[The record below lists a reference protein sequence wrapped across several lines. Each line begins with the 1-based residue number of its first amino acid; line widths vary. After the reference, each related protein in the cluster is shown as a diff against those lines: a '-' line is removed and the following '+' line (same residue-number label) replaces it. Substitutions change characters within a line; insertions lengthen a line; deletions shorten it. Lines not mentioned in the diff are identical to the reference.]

1 MSNPKSIK
9 LVSRF
14 FFHHVTRA
22 LLCYRHSKNN
32 RKIEKSL
39 TIGNCTKHFSFN
51 KWKFQ
56 LIFFITTFPYYV
68 LCFIVCI
75 QQARNFHVFP
85 KFKFIYIPFQKLSIF
100 GPQVTSKMSIEPCIT
115 NFKQSDNASYIR
127 IVLEAV
133 LKQL

>member
-14 FFHHVTRA
+14 FFHHLTRA

-39 TIGNCTKHFSFN
+39 TINCTKHFSFN

-75 QQARNFHVFP
+75 QQAHNFHVFP
-85 KFKFIYIPFQKLSIF
+85 KFKLIYIPFQKLSIF
-100 GPQVTSKMSIEPCIT
+100 GPQVTSKISIEPCIT

>member
-39 TIGNCTKHFSFN
+39 TINCTKHFSFN

-75 QQARNFHVFP
+75 QQAHNFHVFP
-85 KFKFIYIPFQKLSIF
+85 KFKLIYIPFQKLSIF
-100 GPQVTSKMSIEPCIT
+100 GPQVTSKISIEPCIT